1 MSVFAFIASGFLEQI
16 KKFSLSLV
24 FTCQQTKQTQLLPQ
38 EINQYK
44 MGPLSRGIWLFWGWG
59 CLKGGE
65 SLSLCQGLLLWV
77 GATHRGLPSPLG
89 CYLGSSHSFHRE
101 QSPFPILPSIH
112 RRSPH
117 LIFVFSCILP
127 CVWYVCLCVRNYVLP
142 LYQKLKIAVI

>member
-65 SLSLCQGLLLWV
+65 SLSLCQGLLL
-77 GATHRGLPSPLG
+77 
-89 CYLGSSHSFHRE
+89 
-101 QSPFPILPSIH
+101 
-112 RRSPH
+112 
-117 LIFVFSCILP
+117 
-127 CVWYVCLCVRNYVLP
+127 
-142 LYQKLKIAVI
+142 